1 MITLKSINGK
11 SFILNCDL
19 IYKVE
24 EFPDTVITL
33 TDGKTLRVANS
44 GEDIVNRIIEFKR
57 KIFIEL
63 PEASSK

>member
-11 SFILNCDL
+11 NFILNSDL
-19 IYKVE
+19 IYKIE